1 MQIIHKFR
9 VFRVFLGFLLI
20 ILVSKFG
27 LAEVPKTKN
36 TSVSQAQKDDVALI
50 KSIDQSYKNAK
61 SITMDLKK
69 ILTVQLLDKVSKTS
83 GKVLFSKGR
92 MRMEMDAP
100 DKSLVVIDKKHIWVV
115 NYPGTEF
122 KNSAIQVIQAE
133 VSTKKGRSQNFLGL
147 LTQGGILKYF
157 NVSGVLKTNEEEEV
171 FFLQP
176 NQASVEFK
184 RAQIVVNPKTKRI
197 MSLKYWDEL
206 DNETGYEFTNVQFDQ
221 RLEDKNFVYHPP
233 KNADITHF

>member
-1 MQIIHKFR
+1 MQIIHKL
-9 VFRVFLGFLLI
+9 RVFLGFLLI
-20 ILVSKFG
+20 IFVSKFG

-36 TSVSQAQKDDVALI
+36 NIVSQAQKDDVALI

-69 ILTVQLLDKVSKTS
+69 ILNVQLLDKVSKTS

-157 NVSGVLKTNEEEEV
+157 NVSGVLKTTEEEEV

-197 MSLKYWDEL
+197 TSLKYWDEL

>member
-1 MQIIHKFR
+1 MQITQKFR
-9 VFRVFLGFLLI
+9 VFFGLGLILL
-20 ILVSKFG
+20 LPKFG
-27 LAEVPKTKN
+27 LAEVAKVKN
-36 TSVSQAQKDDVALI
+36 TSISQAQKEDVALI
-50 KSIDQSYKNAK
+50 KSIDESYKNAK
-61 SITMDLKK
+61 SISMDLKK

-115 NYPGTEF
+115 NYPSAEF

-157 NVSGVLKTNEEEEV
+157 NVSGVLKTSDEEEV

-176 NQASVEFK
+176 NEATVEFK
-184 RAQIVVNPKTKRI
+184 RAQMVIHPKTKKI
-197 MSLKYWDEL
+197 LSLKYWDEL
-206 DNETGYEFTNVQFDQ
+206 DNETGYEFSNVQFNQ
-221 RLEDKNFVYHPP
+221 RLDDKSFVYHPP